1 MVMKRLCVAFG
12 LLLLTW
18 TGSALA
24 QTPAD
29 SAAIVETALN
39 YVDGFY
45 TGGAARME
53 VALHPE
59 LAKRIVVSSPG
70 QARVLTDMTAEQL
83 IAATASGAGGQIP
96 EENRL
101 DVVTILDI
109 YRGAASVKIVAS
121 DWIDYLHV
129 AKYDG
134 DWKIINV
141 LWKLKPRG

>member
-1 MVMKRLCVAFG
+1 
-12 LLLLTW
+12 
-18 TGSALA
+18 
-24 QTPAD
+24 
-29 SAAIVETALN
+29 
-39 YVDGFY
+39 
-45 TGGAARME
+45 ME

-83 IAATASGAGGQIP
+83 IAATSSGAGGQIP

-129 AKYDG
+129 ARYDG